1 MHLLLAL
8 KNVAFAYKVQELL
21 HDTFMFEYHFFPM
34 FQAFAI
40 PDLMRN
46 HFTEANLLRF
56 PHCLAA
62 PGPGTTHLCPTPASH
77 MLEQNIW
84 SGDTQVEITPGASP
98 GVGKS

>member
-1 MHLLLAL
+1 MLLLL
-8 KNVAFAYKVQELL
+8 IRSKEF
-21 HDTFMFEYHFFPM
+21 FMTVLCLSIIFFRM
-34 FQAFAI
+34 LQIFTR
-40 PDLMRN
+40 PDLRRN

-84 SGDTQVEITPGASP
+84 SGDTQVEITPGATP

>member
-1 MHLLLAL
+1 
-8 KNVAFAYKVQELL
+8 
-21 HDTFMFEYHFFPM
+21 M

-40 PDLMRN
+40 PGLMRN

-56 PHCLAA
+56 PHCLPV
-62 PGPGTTHLCPTPASH
+62 PGPGITHLCPTPASH

-84 SGDTQVEITPGASP
+84 SGDTQVEITPEASP

>member
-1 MHLLLAL
+1 MMLLCLSII
-8 KNVAFAYKVQELL
+8 
-21 HDTFMFEYHFFPM
+21 FFRM
-34 FQAFAI
+34 LRIFTR
-40 PDLMRN
+40 PDLRRK

-84 SGDTQVEITPGASP
+84 SADTQVEITPGASP
-98 GVGKS
+98 GVGKP